1 MRTRIKFCG
10 MVRPVDVDAAVALG
24 VDAVGFVFYPP
35 SPRCIDRAEARRLRE
50 RLPSFVAAVGLFVDA
65 AAATVRETVAE
76 VGLDVVQFHGNESP
90 AQCATAA
97 GGVPFWRAV
106 RVRARGDL
114 LESASSYSG
123 AEALL
128 ADSFSEGY
136 GGSGKAFE
144 WTWVPAP
151 HERRLPLIMSGGL
164 DAGSVTEAIARV
176 APTGVDVSSGIQGS
190 DPRTKEWAKMERFVA
205 AVIGADATK
214 AGRGPDTGQ

>member
-1 MRTRIKFCG
+1 MTLMR
-10 MVRPVDVDAAVALG
+10 
-24 VDAVGFVFYPP
+24 GFSAYTTYTLIR
-35 SPRCIDRAEARRLRE
+35 SEGNYNSGGATTDDQLAQ
-50 RLPSFVAAVGLFVDA
+50 FVP
-65 AAATVRETVAE
+65 T
-76 VGLDVVQFHGNESP
+76 
-90 AQCATAA
+90 
-97 GGVPFWRAV
+97 AV

-205 AVIGADATK
+205 AVIGADAMK
-214 AGRGPDTGQ
+214 AGHGPDTGR